1 MKKFSLENDQP
12 EKLPSSNDES
22 QMNKFSIPDWL
33 KWGREIQALAQTGLH
48 YEKNDFQRERLLRF
62 QAIASEI
69 VAEYS
74 NLDKDALV
82 DMYGQQIGYAT
93 PRVDVRA
100 AVFRE
105 GELLLVRE
113 RMDGGWTM
121 PGGWADVGEL
131 PSKSAEREVLEEA
144 GFIVKCRKV
153 IGVYDAN
160 RIGPLEVFHAYKIV
174 FLCDLQGGEAQTS
187 NETTAI
193 GFFAFDDLPA
203 PLSGERTHPRHI
215 QDAFSANKDEY
226 WQTVF
231 D

>member
-1 MKKFSLENDQP
+1 MKKFSPENKLP
-12 EKLPSSNDES
+12 KKLPSSSRES
-22 QMNKFSIPDWL
+22 QTSDFSTPDWL
-33 KWGREIQALAQTGLH
+33 KWGREIQALAQIGLH
-48 YEKNDFQRERLLRF
+48 YEKNEFQRERLLRF

-69 VAEYS
+69 IAEYS
-74 NLDKDALV
+74 NLDKKKLV
-82 DMYGQQIGYAT
+82 EIYSQQIGYAT

-100 AVFRE
+100 AIFLE

-131 PSKSAEREVLEEA
+131 PSQSVEREVLEEA

-160 RIGPLEVFHAYKIV
+160 RVGLLDVFHAYKIV
-174 FLCDLQGGEAQTS
+174 FLCDLRGGEAQTS
-187 NETTAI
+187 NETTDI
-193 GFFAFDDLPA
+193 GFFTFDELPA

-215 QDAFSANKDEY
+215 RDAFSANMDEN